1 LRAAVRKS
9 SDRPTLLLID
19 RNGASVFVTVKPA
32 TNG

>member
-9 SDRPTLLLID
+9 TDRPTLLLID

-32 TNG
+32 NG